1 MSDIDVDYETALS
14 VAGALTNAVNN
25 INPQIQQMSASV
37 THLLAPDG
45 GLNMQQT
52 SPQIST
58 SYTAFTSSAYQCTQ
72 AISQFSGMFT
82 DLVNSLKSMDAN
94 MAYQIAHPA
103 PS

>member
-14 VAGALTNAVNN
+14 VAAALSSAVNN
-25 INPQIQQMSASV
+25 INPQIQQMSQSV
-37 THLLAPDG
+37 TNLLAPDG

-52 SPQIST
+52 APQINA

-72 AISQFSGMFT
+72 SINQFSGMFT
-82 DLVNSLKSMDAN
+82 DLVNSLKSIDSN
-94 MAYQIAHPA
+94 YAYQIAHPA